1 MGRFTGIIGLFVL
14 FGIAYGC
21 SKHRKA
27 INWRAVIGG
36 FALQLLLALF
46 ILKTPWGQSF
56 FQAMNGV
63 VDAILKCS
71 DEGAAFVFGN
81 LVTPPEGSGIGH
93 IFAVR
98 VLPTII
104 FVSAVMSILYYL
116 GIMQKII
123 TWIAKLMQ
131 KTMRTSGAES
141 MSAAANIFVGQ
152 TEAPLVVKPYIE
164 KMTQSEILAIMTG
177 GMATVSGGIL
187 AGYVTMLRDA
197 VPGIAGHLI
206 AASIMAAPV
215 GLAMSKILL
224 PETEE
229 SLTQGDV
236 KLNIPITDANV
247 IDAAANGATTG
258 MQLVIN
264 VAASLIGFIA
274 LIALVNLGLGLIH
287 KGLTLDQ
294 ILGYIFYPIA
304 WVMGVPTQDCLNVAS
319 LMGQK
324 TAINEFVAYSHLAA
338 LPEMSYR
345 AKVIATYALCGFA
358 NLGSIA
364 IEIGGIGAMAPSRRG
379 DLARLGLW
387 ALLAASLASFFSAT
401 VAGLLT
407 GDPVSTAAVAE
418 TVAETATEAAQA
430 AAAVMP

>member
-1 MGRFTGIIGLFVL
+1 MGRFTGILGLFVL
-14 FGIAYGC
+14 FGIAYAC
-21 SKHRKA
+21 SKNRKA

-36 FALQLLLALF
+36 FALQILLALF

-56 FQAMNGV
+56 FAAMNDV

-71 DEGAAFVFGN
+71 DAGASFVFGN

-104 FVSAVMSILYYL
+104 FVSAVMSILYYY

-123 TWIAKLMQ
+123 VVIAKLMQ

-164 KMTQSEILAIMTG
+164 KMTKSEILAIMTG

-187 AGYVTMLRDA
+187 AGYVTMLRDS

-215 GLAMSKILL
+215 GLAMSKVIL

-236 KLNIPITDANV
+236 KLNIPINDANV

-264 VAASLIGFIA
+264 VAASLMGFIA

-287 KGLTLDQ
+287 NGLTLDK
-294 ILGYIFYPIA
+294 ILGYVFYPIA
-304 WVMGVPTQDCLNVAS
+304 WVMGVPTSDCLNVAS

-324 TAINEFVAYSHLAA
+324 TAINEFVAYSNLAA

-401 VAGLLT
+401 IAGLLT
-407 GDPVSTAAVAE
+407 GEPVTAAS
-418 TVAETATEAAQA
+418 AAQTA
-430 AAAVMP
+430 AQVATTIMP